1 MQTRP
6 YRTEFPYNLLDVIS
20 FQARRSTEYIETVP
34 ATFERDYTQLITKL
48 FTERQCAVLNARYRN
63 NASYKSIAQELGVSL
78 PRVGQILEHMCRIL
92 AQDENWNILTG
103 KTSTCKTCCSTR
115 DASSSDLNTQL
126 VKASC
131 IYLNSIALG
140 IPSNIVERLNVVGII
155 YLADLL
161 LCSGY
166 DLSCTPGITSDISSL
181 LVKKLEQLGCS
192 AAHLGS
198 VSNKASPYESCPYAS
213 QVLSPES
220 GIVEFAVRKRLSTIA
235 DFPARVRTVLTSLGI
250 FTVAQFLQLS
260 GLEFHSLTSI
270 GARSRYD
277 AAVSIERLGYCCAH
291 LLEPSNVES
300 PYVLN
305 SRAVGFNAAFT
316 CAQIPLAEAKVYAKR
331 RSFDIA
337 GVNSNVYG
345 KLSGS
350 IEEKDKKKMLCTV

>member
-34 ATFERDYTQLITKL
+34 ATFESDYTQLTTKL
-48 FTERQCAVLNARYRN
+48 FTERQCAVLNARYKN

-103 KTSTCKTCCSTR
+103 RTSTCRTCCSAK
-115 DASSSDLNTQL
+115 DASISDLNTQL

-131 IYLNSIALG
+131 ICLNSIALG

-198 VSNKASPYESCPYAS
+198 VSNKVSPYESCPYAS
-213 QVLSPES
+213 RVLSPEN

-235 DFPARVRTVLTSLGI
+235 DFPAMPASHNLLCSLCHKPERELPIQTASAPRI
-250 FTVAQFLQLS
+250 FFRPLQYKTESGESFFPLLLLHCLS
-260 GLEFHSLTSI
+260 SI
-270 GARSRYD
+270 ALCIP
-277 AAVSIERLGYCCAH
+277 AEYCPH
-291 LLEPSNVES
+291 
-300 PYVLN
+300 
-305 SRAVGFNAAFT
+305 F
-316 CAQIPLAEAKVYAKR
+316 
-331 RSFDIA
+331 
-337 GVNSNVYG
+337 
-345 KLSGS
+345 
-350 IEEKDKKKMLCTV
+350 